1 MFVHIYMYSMY
12 QYSFKIDFRIRIYF
26 VHYRYKYRPTCTGSL
41 NLNKEQGFESK
52 LFLILTKYKK
62 NSTAYRNRKT
72 FFGLVRKS
80 RHLSLVP
87 KEASRKIFQLTNAIL
102 NFKNNFWVK

>member
-1 MFVHIYMYSMY
+1 MY

-41 NLNKEQGFESK
+41 NLNKEQGFEPR

-62 NSTAYRNRKT
+62 NSTA
-72 FFGLVRKS
+72 
-80 RHLSLVP
+80 
-87 KEASRKIFQLTNAIL
+87 
-102 NFKNNFWVK
+102 